1 MRNAPY
7 LHPRLDSILELFQF
21 GPGSGPPKKV
31 GLFWIQIV
39 YILMVFLKIFLKAL
53 NFGEKKSWKISTIT
67 NHFHNDII
75 FSDEEPLPTVVV
87 PHESSEE
94 EDDYLAYLK
103 GDDDFLEKYDNE
115 HAKFKA
121 AQRSMEKHQQAR
133 VSKVPNV
140 VIDNCINF
148 CPNHEKKKSQHARVN
163 YCPASEEWQWHHVL
177 FTNLSGTCNRKIT
190 CVLILS
196 TG

>member
-1 MRNAPY
+1 M
-7 LHPRLDSILELFQF
+7 
-21 GPGSGPPKKV
+21 
-31 GLFWIQIV
+31 
-39 YILMVFLKIFLKAL
+39 
-53 NFGEKKSWKISTIT
+53 
-67 NHFHNDII
+67 
-75 FSDEEPLPTVVV
+75 

-140 VIDNCINF
+140 VIDDCINS
-148 CPNHEKKKSQHARVN
+148 CPNLDVFLEEFFKKVN
-163 YCPASEEWQWHHVL
+163 FENNQQ
-177 FTNLSGTCNRKIT
+177 TKKIT
-190 CVLILS
+190 KKIPSTKWSATVLPAKSDSDVMFCLQSDHRLIIDRSLVY
-196 TG
+196 